1 MVPSASIIVLARRRN
16 LLRPLTTHKAFDVV
30 VPGKIYAFPY
40 AKCTPRPSTSDPVA
54 EAFVDRELAKEAF
67 TYRLKGG
74 GEGSVHIEQVLD
86 FNKDPS
92 YLRDLLLYQL
102 TLAAQGRVA
111 ESSLSKREIV
121 RRMGT
126 SPAQLYR
133 LLDQTNYAKTLDQLL
148 RLLSVLDCNVELVV
162 RAKTA

>member
-1 MVPSASIIVLARRRN
+1 MRIRSVTANARR
-16 LLRPLTTHKAFDVV
+16 KAFDVV
-30 VPGKIYAFPY
+30 VPGKTYTFPY
-40 AKCTPRPSTSDPVA
+40 ARCTPRPSGSDPVI
-54 EAFVDRELAKEAF
+54 EVFVDKELASEAF
-67 TYRLKGG
+67 TYKLKHG
-74 GEGSVHIEQVLD
+74 GEGSVHAEQVLD

-102 TLAAQGRVA
+102 TLAAQRRVA
-111 ESSLSKREIV
+111 ETSLSKREIV

-133 LLDQTNYAKTLDQLL
+133 LLDQTNYAKTVDQLL
-148 RLLSVLDCNVELVV
+148 RLLSVLDCDVDLVI

>member
-1 MVPSASIIVLARRRN
+1 MRIQSVTANARR
-16 LLRPLTTHKAFDVV
+16 KAFEVV
-30 VPGKIYAFPY
+30 VPGKTYTFPY
-40 AKCTPRPSTSDPVA
+40 AKCAPRPSGSDPVN
-54 EAFVDRELAKEAF
+54 EVFVDPELASEAF
-67 TYRLKGG
+67 TYRLKKG

-92 YLRDLLLYQL
+92 YLRDLLVYQL
-102 TLAAQGRVA
+102 TLEAQRRVA
-111 ESSLSKREIV
+111 ETSLSKREIV

-133 LLDQTNYAKTLDQLL
+133 LLDQTNYAKTVDQLL
-148 RLLSVLDCNVELVV
+148 RLLNVLDCDVELVV

>member
-1 MVPSASIIVLARRRN
+1 MRIQSVTANARR
-16 LLRPLTTHKAFDVV
+16 KAFEVV
-30 VPGKIYAFPY
+30 VPGKTYTFPY
-40 AKCTPRPSTSDPVA
+40 AKCTPRPSGSDPVN
-54 EAFVDRELAKEAF
+54 EVFVDPELASEAF
-67 TYRLKGG
+67 TYRLKKG

-92 YLRDLLLYQL
+92 YLRDLLVYRL
-102 TLAAQGRVA
+102 TLEAKRRVA
-111 ESSLSKREIV
+111 ETSLSKREIV

-133 LLDQTNYAKTLDQLL
+133 LLDQTNYAKTVDQLL
-148 RLLSVLDCNVELVV
+148 RLLNVLDCDVELVV

>member
-1 MVPSASIIVLARRRN
+1 MRIRSVTANARR
-16 LLRPLTTHKAFDVV
+16 KAFDVV
-30 VPGKIYAFPY
+30 VPGKTYTFPY
-40 AKCTPRPSTSDPVA
+40 ARCTPRPSGSDPVI
-54 EAFVDRELAKEAF
+54 EVFVDKELANEAF
-67 TYRLKGG
+67 TYRLRHG
-74 GEGSVHIEQVLD
+74 GEGSVHVEQVLD

-102 TLAAQGRVA
+102 TLAAQRRVA
-111 ESSLSKREIV
+111 EASLSKREIV

-133 LLDQTNYAKTLDQLL
+133 LLDQTNYAKTVDQLL
-148 RLLSVLDCNVELVV
+148 RLLSVLDCDVDLVV

>member
-1 MVPSASIIVLARRRN
+1 VRIRSVTANARR
-16 LLRPLTTHKAFDVV
+16 KAFDVV
-30 VPGKIYAFPY
+30 VPGRTYTFPY
-40 AKCTPRPSTSDPVA
+40 ARCTPRPSGSDPVI
-54 EAFVDRELAKEAF
+54 EVFVDKELANQAF
-67 TYRLKGG
+67 TYRLRHG
-74 GEGSVHIEQVLD
+74 GEGSVHAEQVLD

-102 TLAAQGRVA
+102 TLAAQRRVA
-111 ESSLSKREIV
+111 ETSLSKREIV

-133 LLDQTNYAKTLDQLL
+133 LLDQTNYAKTVDQVL
-148 RLLSVLDCNVELVV
+148 RLLSVLDCDVELIV

>member
-1 MVPSASIIVLARRRN
+1 MRIRSVTANARR
-16 LLRPLTTHKAFDVV
+16 KAFDVV
-30 VPGKIYAFPY
+30 VPRKTYTFPY
-40 AKCTPRPSTSDPVA
+40 ARCTPRPSGSDPVI
-54 EAFVDRELAKEAF
+54 EVFVDKELASEAF
-67 TYRLKGG
+67 TYKLKHG
-74 GEGSVHIEQVLD
+74 GEGSVHAEQVLD

-102 TLAAQGRVA
+102 TLAAQRRVA
-111 ESSLSKREIV
+111 ETSLSKREIV

-133 LLDQTNYAKTLDQLL
+133 LLDQKNYAKTVDQLL
-148 RLLSVLDCNVELVV
+148 RLLSVLDCDVDLVI

>member
-1 MVPSASIIVLARRRN
+1 VN
-16 LLRPLTTHKAFDVV
+16 DV
-30 VPGKIYAFPY
+30 
-40 AKCTPRPSTSDPVA
+40 
-54 EAFVDRELAKEAF
+54 FVDPELANEAF
-67 TYRLKGG
+67 TYRLKQG

-92 YLRDLLLYQL
+92 YLRDLLVYQL
-102 TLAAQGRVA
+102 TLEAQRRVA
-111 ESSLSKREIV
+111 ETSLSKREIV

-133 LLDQTNYAKTLDQLL
+133 LLDQTNYAKTVDQLL
-148 RLLSVLDCNVELVV
+148 RLLNVLDCDVELVV

>member
-1 MVPSASIIVLARRRN
+1 MKIRSVSANARR
-16 LLRPLTTHKAFDVV
+16 KAFDVM
-30 VPGKIYAFPY
+30 VPGRTHTFPY
-40 AKCTPRPSTSDPVA
+40 AKCTPRPTGSDPVT
-54 EAFVDRELAKEAF
+54 EVYVDPELANEAF
-67 TYRLKGG
+67 TYRLKQG
-74 GEGSVHIEQVLD
+74 GEGSVHVEQVLD

-102 TLAAQGRVA
+102 TLEAQRRVA
-111 ESSLSKREIV
+111 ETSLSKREIV

-133 LLDQTNYAKTLDQLL
+133 LLDQTNYGKTVDQLL
-148 RLLSVLDCNVELVV
+148 RLLNVLDCDVELVV

>member
-1 MVPSASIIVLARRRN
+1 VRIRSVTANARR
-16 LLRPLTTHKAFDVV
+16 KAFDVV
-30 VPGKIYAFPY
+30 VPGKTYTFPY
-40 AKCTPRPSTSDPVA
+40 ARCTPRPSGSDHVI
-54 EAFVDRELAKEAF
+54 EVFVDQELANEAF
-67 TYRLKGG
+67 TYRLRHG
-74 GEGSVHIEQVLD
+74 GEGSVHVEQVLD

-102 TLAAQGRVA
+102 TLAAQRRVA
-111 ESSLSKREIV
+111 EASLSKREIV

-133 LLDQTNYAKTLDQLL
+133 LLDQTDYAKTVDQLL
-148 RLLSVLDCNVELVV
+148 RLLSVLDCDVDLVV

>member
-1 MVPSASIIVLARRRN
+1 MRIRSVTANARR
-16 LLRPLTTHKAFDVV
+16 KAFDVV
-30 VPGKIYAFPY
+30 VPGKTYTFPY
-40 AKCTPRPSTSDPVA
+40 ARCTPRPSGSDPVI
-54 EAFVDRELAKEAF
+54 EVFVDKELASEAF
-67 TYRLKGG
+67 TYKLKHG
-74 GEGSVHIEQVLD
+74 GEGSVHAEQVLD

-102 TLAAQGRVA
+102 TLAAQRRVA
-111 ESSLSKREIV
+111 ETSLSKREIV

-133 LLDQTNYAKTLDQLL
+133 LLDQTNYAKTVDQLL
-148 RLLSVLDCNVELVV
+148 RLLSVLDCDVDLVL